1 MMLFLSCHCC
11 HMPIHNNCKLYSL
24 LFVCLTVSIHIN
36 FIWLRDY
43 INESLWSAQWQNV
56 TYNHQPVTT
65 LYCLPVCLKTLS
77 NKPPLGRQWSPIH
90 QMTNLSQ
97 MTTPGDRWQ
106 CHLASDH
113 QSPWPPPSRVNIN
126 TPVHC
131 GTMIHI
137 STIPDHITSHGD
149 HHTSTDLQC
158 SALLQWQ
165 CSDHST
171 DEITQL
177 ASQPYRLTVDVTWRQ
192 LDM

>member
-1 MMLFLSCHCC
+1 MSLYGQRNDKMWHIITNQSPLCTVCQSVSKLFPTSLRWAGNDLQFIKWQICHKWP
-11 HMPIHNNCKLYSL
+11 HQATGDS
-24 LFVCLTVSIHIN
+24 
-36 FIWLRDY
+36 
-43 INESLWSAQWQNV
+43 V
-56 TYNHQPVTT
+56 TWPVTT
-65 LYCLPVCLKTLS
+65 SHRDHHQVESISIRRYIAPVQWYC
-77 NKPPLGRQWSPIH
+77 I
-90 QMTNLSQ
+90 
-97 MTTPGDRWQ
+97 
-106 CHLASDH
+106 
-113 QSPWPPPSRVNIN
+113 
-126 TPVHC
+126 
-131 GTMIHI
+131 MIHI